1 VCPLLIAGDYQWKG
15 EGYLRLRCWNFHNFD
30 LEADEDSMPDIL
42 WLSQFFI
49 SLDPE
54 LVPIF
59 ECLVEVKYA
68 EKYQPEPTIREY
80 LNNPAAYRIEKIT
93 FGGLTNYYYVYHF
106 SRIIE
111 AYSIAKEEF
120 KKRQKPEG
128 EEDRKVYEAV
138 KKFFDEH

>member
-1 VCPLLIAGDYQWKG
+1 LVLAVRGLNAGDHLLK
-15 EGYLRLRCWNFHNFD
+15 LRCWNYHNFD

-68 EKYQPEPTIREY
+68 ERYEPEPTIREY
-80 LNNPAAYRIEKIT
+80 LKNPAEYRIKKIT
-93 FGGLTNYYYVYHF
+93 FGGLTNYYWVYHF

-111 AYSIAKEEF
+111 SYEISKVEFHKRRMPTDEGDKKAY
-120 KKRQKPEG
+120 G
-128 EEDRKVYEAV
+128 WV
-138 KKFFDEH
+138 KNFFDEH